1 MESQSMFMDRLN
13 VQPPTWRLGSW
24 IVISQIL
31 LCAPA
36 LAESKLDAK
45 YVISAAGIPI
55 GKSEITVQI
64 DNDKY
69 TASATG
75 RANGFFSILV
85 SGEGSVHVDGVVSE
99 AGLQPKNFTAS
110 IKKDNENSE
119 VKMVIDGGSV
129 VDFTAESSVADQDRV
144 PLTDAH
150 RHGIVDPLTAILLPA
165 GKSEALSSDVC
176 QRSLPIFDGRRRY
189 DLDLSFKRKDEL
201 KLASG
206 YQGPVVVCG
215 VKFKPIAGHH
225 SSSLIVK
232 YLSEG
237 RELELWLAPIAGTH
251 ILAPVRMTTTNTIGN
266 LVVDA
271 EQFNVVH

>member
-1 MESQSMFMDRLN
+1 MESQNMVMDHLN
-13 VQPPTWRLGSW
+13 VQRPTWRLGSW

-69 TASATG
+69 IASATG

-99 AGLQPKNFTAS
+99 AGLQPRKFTAS

-129 VDFTAESSVADQDRV
+129 TDLTAESSVTDQDRV
-144 PLTDAH
+144 PLTDAN

-165 GKSEALSSDVC
+165 GKSEALSDDVC

-206 YQGPVVVCG
+206 YHGPVVVCS

-225 SSSLIVK
+225 NSSLIVK

-251 ILAPVRMTTTNTIGN
+251 TLAPVRMTTTNTIGN

>member
-1 MESQSMFMDRLN
+1 MFMGHFDFER
-13 VQPPTWRLGSW
+13 PMWRLGSW
-24 IVISQIL
+24 IVIAEIL

-36 LAESKLDAK
+36 MAGSKLEAK

-69 TASATG
+69 TVSATG
-75 RANGFFSILV
+75 RASGFFTILV
-85 SGEGSVHVDGVVSE
+85 SGEGSVRVQGTVSE
-99 AGLQPKNFTAS
+99 TGLQPKNFTAN

-129 VDFTAESSVADQDRV
+129 VDLTESSIPDRDRV

-150 RHGIVDPLTAILLPA
+150 RHGIVDPLTAVLLPA
-165 GKSEALSSDVC
+165 GHPGTLSGDVC

-189 DLDLSFKRKDEL
+189 DLDLSFKRMDEI
-201 KLASG
+201 KLATG
-206 YQGPVVVCG
+206 YQGPVVVCAI
-215 VKFKPIAGHH
+215 KFKPIAGHH

-237 RELELWLAPIAGTH
+237 RELELWSAPIAGTPV
-251 ILAPVRMTTTNTIGN
+251 LAPVRMTTTNLIGN
-266 LVVDA
+266 LAVDA
-271 EQFNVVH
+271 EQFAVTH

>member
-1 MESQSMFMDRLN
+1 MFMGHFDFRR
-13 VQPPTWRLGSW
+13 PMWRLGSW
-24 IVISQIL
+24 IVVSEIL

-36 LAESKLDAK
+36 MAGSKLEAK

-75 RANGFFSILV
+75 RASGFFTILI
-85 SGEGSVHVDGVVSE
+85 SGEGSVRVQGAVSE

-129 VDFTAESSVADQDRV
+129 VDLTAESSIPDKDRV

-150 RHGIVDPLTAILLPA
+150 RHGIVDPLTAVLLPA
-165 GKSEALSSDVC
+165 GQSRTLSGDVC

-189 DLDLSFKRKDEL
+189 DLDLSFKRMDEI
-201 KLASG
+201 KLAKG
-206 YQGPVVVCG
+206 YQGPVVVCAI
-215 VKFKPIAGHH
+215 KFKPIAGHH
-225 SSSLIVK
+225 NSSLIVK

-237 RELELWLAPIAGTH
+237 RELELWSAPIAGTP
-251 ILAPVRMTTTNTIGN
+251 ILAPVRMTTTNLIGN
-266 LVVDA
+266 LAVDA
-271 EQFNVVH
+271 EEFTVAH

>member
-1 MESQSMFMDRLN
+1 MFMSHFDFQR
-13 VQPPTWRLGSW
+13 PIWRLGSW
-24 IVISQIL
+24 VVISEIL

-36 LAESKLDAK
+36 MAESKLEAK

-75 RANGFFSILV
+75 SASGFFSILV
-85 SGEGSVHVDGVVSE
+85 SGEGSVRVQGAVSE
-99 AGLQPKNFTAS
+99 AGLEPKKFTAS

-129 VDFTAESSVADQDRV
+129 VDLTAESSTPDQDRV

-150 RHGIVDPLTAILLPA
+150 RHGIVDPLTAVLLPA
-165 GKSEALSSDVC
+165 GHSGALSGDVC

-189 DLDLSFKRKDEL
+189 DLDLSFKRMDQL

-206 YQGPVVVCG
+206 YQGPVVVCTM
-215 VKFKPIAGHH
+215 KFKPIAGHH
-225 SSSLIVK
+225 NSSLIVK

-237 RELELWLAPIAGTH
+237 RELELWLAPITG
-251 ILAPVRMTTTNTIGN
+251 IQVLAPVRMTTTSLIGN
-266 LVVDA
+266 LAVSA
-271 EQFNVVH
+271 EQFTVAH

>member
-1 MESQSMFMDRLN
+1 MFMGHLDFQR
-13 VQPPTWRLGSW
+13 PMWRLGSW
-24 IVISQIL
+24 IVISEIL

-36 LAESKLDAK
+36 LAQSKLDAK
-45 YVISAAGIPI
+45 YVISAAGISI

-64 DNDKY
+64 DKDKY

-75 RANGFFSILV
+75 RASGFLSILV
-85 SGEGSVHVDGVVSE
+85 SGEGSVHVEGAVTE

-119 VKMVIDGGSV
+119 VKLVIDGGSV
-129 VDFTAESSVADQDRV
+129 VDMTAESSLPDQDRV
-144 PLTDAH
+144 PLTDAD
-150 RHGIVDPLTAILLPA
+150 RHGIIDPLTAVLLPA
-165 GKSEALSSDVC
+165 GKSEALSNDVC
-176 QRSLPIFDGRRRY
+176 QRTLPIFDGRRRY

-206 YQGPVVVCG
+206 YQGPVAVCA

-237 RELELWLAPIAGTH
+237 RELELWVAPIAGTRV
-251 ILAPVRMTTTNTIGN
+251 LAPVRMTTTNLIGN
-266 LVVDA
+266 LAVDA